1 MSAGGQFGLAGGG
14 RKRREW
20 RKGNPDMSD
29 ETRNYWWLNAN
40 PAIWDYSTF
49 SPGEEHG
56 CTQVNEDGRPRKI
69 QMCFPQVRPGDWV
82 LGYSDSPKK
91 QLSCLCKITRPL
103 ENGVFHFA
111 KVLDFPNPVPSSGWT
126 GEPVLKHFHFRGSLF
141 KLSQEQWDGFVRLV
155 KERNPGMTIP
165 PAPNVLELERKLDA
179 YLSAFTPTPEMLEQ
193 RQKAQEQRDAF
204 VHRFPLDKLATLT
217 PEQYCIGKGDK
228 DNFCWWV
235 ERGTTEM
242 GKYFPGTSRSY
253 GMYFRKEDASI
264 AMSKLVRKFWGSKT
278 VVSNA
283 EVLRHC
289 ILEPLSEFVA
299 AHGRAQ
305 GSHVIGNGFSLK
317 ILELYH
323 PEEFIRINSVIWLA
337 KIVEAFHLPLSS
349 DMGVK
354 AFYDSQKNRYPVA
367 DNLAIKGFYDRK
379 KQQFPDR
386 DFSQMEFIRF
396 IRDMLKLNDKENKDI
411 SQSAPNFP
419 SAPMKGKHPLNTILC
434 GPPGTGKTHDVVNRV
449 FEIVTGKVPE
459 DYAVA
464 KEEFD
469 SLKDQKR
476 VEFVTFHQSYGYE
489 DFIEGIRPVLDEE
502 SGTFAGY
509 ELHDGVF
516 KEFCKRALVPVGDDH
531 ESFGIRKDPTI
542 WKVSLER
549 TGDNATRTECMENGH
564 IRIGWD
570 DYGPAITEQSFAN
583 DTAGKGVLDAFMNRM
598 QIGDLVVSC
607 YSASETD
614 AIGVV
619 TGDYEWDDSFSHFK
633 RVRKVKWLVK
643 GIRDDIRAIN
653 HGKTMVLATV
663 YRLNIALPDI
673 LALVKR
679 HRAENGVLQPAQQP
693 YVFVI
698 DEINRGNISKIF
710 GELITL
716 VEPSKRLGAEEEARV
731 VLPYSAEEFGV
742 PSNVYILGTM
752 NTADRS
758 IALLDTALR
767 RRFDFI
773 EMMPRPELLPEQGPD
788 GIDLRT
794 MLRIMNE
801 RIEFLL
807 DREHMIGHAYFMGEF
822 AENPTMA
829 GLAGIFR
836 NRIVPLLQEYFF
848 EDYGKI
854 RLVLGDTSK
863 KEADQF
869 VTEAKGLDKRLFPG
883 VDRGFGGPVDEDRV
897 VYRIQQEAFL
907 RPEAYRGIYASPE
920 TGKKAVE

>member
-1 MSAGGQFGLAGGG
+1 
-14 RKRREW
+14 
-20 RKGNPDMSD
+20 MSD
-29 ETRNYWWLNAN
+29 DPRNYWWLNAD
-40 PAIWDYSTF
+40 PAIWDFSTF

-56 CTQVNEDGRPRKI
+56 CTQVNENGRPRKI
-69 QMCFPQVRPGDWV
+69 QKYFSQVRPGDWV
-82 LGYSDSPKK
+82 LGYSDSPQK

-103 ENGVFHFA
+103 ENGVFHLT
-111 KVLDFPNPVPSSGWT
+111 KVLDFPNPVPSSAWT
-126 GEPVLKHFHFRGSLF
+126 DDPILKYFHFQGSLF
-141 KLSQEQWDGFVRLV
+141 KLTQGQWDGFIRLV
-155 KERNPGMTIP
+155 KERNSGMDLPTSRTRSVLPKVWKISHGTQEFAP
-165 PAPNVLELERKLDA
+165 AQNILQYLAANSLVTMNRWTGKGQGEKFLSEMQVGDLFYLRENGKIQLIGRIESNADIIPAPVNQFFGTPDDEWVARKYRILFRAISSKPYKGPQQKWTPNYNSTIGRVPDAAMAEFEQLILMPFFGKTLADLAEAAAELQSET
-179 YLSAFTPTPEMLEQ
+179 YM
-193 RQKAQEQRDAF
+193 KA
-204 VHRFPLDKLATLT
+204 LT
-217 PEQYCIGKGDK
+217 KS
-228 DNFCWWV
+228 
-235 ERGTTEM
+235 T
-242 GKYFPGTSRSY
+242 
-253 GMYFRKEDASI
+253 
-264 AMSKLVRKFWGSKT
+264 
-278 VVSNA
+278 
-283 EVLRHC
+283 
-289 ILEPLSEFVA
+289 
-299 AHGRAQ
+299 
-305 GSHVIGNGFSLK
+305 
-317 ILELYH
+317 
-323 PEEFIRINSVIWLA
+323 A
-337 KIVEAFHLPLSS
+337 KHA
-349 DMGVK
+349 
-354 AFYDSQKNRYPVA
+354 
-367 DNLAIKGFYDRK
+367 
-379 KQQFPDR
+379 
-386 DFSQMEFIRF
+386 
-396 IRDMLKLNDKENKDI
+396 
-411 SQSAPNFP
+411 
-419 SAPMKGKHPLNTILC
+419 LNTILY

-449 FEIVTGKVPE
+449 FEIVKGKVPE

-469 SLKDQKR
+469 ALKAQKR

-502 SGTFAGY
+502 GGTFVGY

-516 KEFCKRALVPVGDDH
+516 KEFCKRALVPGGDDH

-643 GIRDDIRAIN
+643 GIREDIRAIN

-663 YRLNIALPDI
+663 YRLNVTLPDI

-679 HRAENGVLQPAQQP
+679 HRDESGVWQPAQQP
-693 YVFVI
+693 YVFII
-698 DEINRGNISKIF
+698 DEINRGNFSKIF

-716 VEPSKRLGAEEEARV
+716 VEPSKRLGAEEEARAK
-731 VLPYSAEEFGV
+731 LPYSAEEFGV

-767 RRFDFI
+767 RRFDFV
-773 EMMPRPELLPEQGPD
+773 EMMPKPNLLPEDGPD

-794 MLRIMNE
+794 MLRTMNE

-854 RLVLGDTSK
+854 RLVLGDATK

-907 RPEAYRGIYASPE
+907 RPEAYRGIYSSPE
-920 TGKKAVE
+920 PGKKAVE